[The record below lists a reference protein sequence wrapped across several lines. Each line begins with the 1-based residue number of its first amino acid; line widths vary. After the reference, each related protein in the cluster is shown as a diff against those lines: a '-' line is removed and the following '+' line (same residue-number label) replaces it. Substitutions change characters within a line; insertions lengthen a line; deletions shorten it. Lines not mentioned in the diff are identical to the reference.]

1 MVIVL
6 GFFSERAVSCK
17 GAPSPVGLL
26 YCSLG
31 LWTPGMCA
39 NGLDLDICQS
49 KPDNYDWKSMG
60 EIKLLEDDRSGLSA
74 DDLDPEELLKAKR
87 WIAKAGWGFT
97 LLIVV
102 IWPVLSTP
110 AGVFTK
116 DYFAFWVFIS
126 VRKSNS
132 E

>member
-1 MVIVL
+1 
-6 GFFSERAVSCK
+6 
-17 GAPSPVGLL
+17 
-26 YCSLG
+26 
-31 LWTPGMCA
+31 MCA

-102 IWPVLSTP
+102 IYIQPSLAGEERRRTLSPPHPSRDFAAESHRTP
-110 AGVFTK
+110 SLNISMASAGYK
-116 DYFAFWVFIS
+116 YIDS
-126 VRKSNS
+126 
-132 E
+132 